1 MGLLGHNPV
10 ICQGR
15 SVSCIL
21 SEHSTVGMVRYGNP
35 VSYVPVVGKRHTNHE
50 KVISVLLQWYTV
62 GPEEGET
69 F

>member
-1 MGLLGHNPV
+1 M
-10 ICQGR
+10 
-15 SVSCIL
+15 
-21 SEHSTVGMVRYGNP
+21 GMVRYGSP

-50 KVISVLLQWYTV
+50 KVISVLLQWFTV